1 MGEQAY
7 SFLPLSVSARPPRLV
22 VVVPH
27 DDDWVRWM
35 ALGLMRVSQVW
46 GGSGSVLVPAAAV
59 GHSGVERALAQFGPD
74 HVVAYNPSWDS
85 VDKLSPGLVDRLIA
99 GQQVEDPAAREAA
112 TQMLRET
119 AWSHALAG
127 QAEEAAQDLRSRL
140 AVNQHE
146 DHVQLT
152 HLFDARSPSE
162 LTALGDVARVPLY
175 GVPRGL
181 VTTPEALSCAMT
193 IGVQEQLGTAEV
205 DISAWQAATVHQ
217 AEPEAVAEARVAAG
231 PDALAV
237 RSHEAALCISVQR
250 GIPNRDTLLVFGGKP
265 EDYALA
271 EALRQTHSRVF
282 WVPWSEPSRNEGWLY
297 VRSYTQDRILATSA
311 SLTSDEV
318 RDRAGASRGLRIPS
332 VDPDRDVKP
341 EVVASAEV
349 DFSCRQMVVLRDAWE
364 QPRSLPVRVGE
375 EGTLAAALSLPGE
388 VPAGLDPDRHR
399 WQVTL
404 TAKNHPVPPLHALTS
419 SVVIAADQN
428 PWETFVR
435 PADGGIT
442 YWSHRFDFVSAGAPL
457 AGRLAAPKLSWPS
470 IGKVLQQAAAGQ
482 TMAIRPSAAGKRA
495 AIAERLLGSRTEL
508 EQLASSP
515 GWPVLRAFTSK
526 KTGWE
531 LPPGSAWNLKSGLVL
546 SWDAIA
552 AYKKTDWNEHARRA
566 DLDTWASQG
575 VVRRGLVLGCC
586 HCPIYEFYPLAEITQ
601 AYLCRRCGG
610 ENSLIQERWKSPLPE
625 PSWYY
630 ELHPAVREL
639 VENDGD
645 VPLLATQ
652 FLRTQHWARPALVCE
667 EFEVLRSGSPFVE
680 IDFALATLDRVWL
693 GEAKSG
699 DALGG
704 SPKEQK
710 REACKLIEGCIAL
723 GAGGLV
729 LATSKPKWSDA
740 TVRTLQHEVQGRRVA
755 SRATPKIVLLA
766 SLGTKP
772 DVTVLDA

>member
-1 MGEQAY
+1 MGQQTF
-7 SFLPLSVSARPPRLV
+7 SFVPLSVSARPPRLV

-35 ALGLMRVSQVW
+35 ALGLTRVSGVW
-46 GGSGSVLVPAAAV
+46 GGSGSVVVPAAAV
-59 GHSGVERALAQFGPD
+59 GHAGVERALAQFGPD
-74 HVVAYNPSWDS
+74 HVVAYNPSWGS
-85 VDKLSPGLVDRLIA
+85 VDRLIPGLVDRCIA
-99 GQQVEDPAAREAA
+99 SQQVEDGAAREAA
-112 TQMLRET
+112 AQMLREN
-119 AWSHALAG
+119 AWNDGIVA
-127 QAEEAAQDLRSRL
+127 QAERAAEDLRSRL
-140 AVNQHE
+140 SVNRRE
-146 DHVQLT
+146 DLVQLT
-152 HLFDARSPSE
+152 HLFDACSPSDLTE
-162 LTALGDVARVPLY
+162 LVDVARVSLY

-181 VTTPEALSCAMT
+181 VTTTDALSCAMV
-193 IGVQEQLGTAEV
+193 IGVQEQLVAAEADASV
-205 DISAWQAATVHQ
+205 WQAATVHQ
-217 AEPEAVAEARVAAG
+217 AEPEVVSEVRVAAG

-250 GIPNRDTLLVFGGKP
+250 GIPNRDTLLLFGDRP

-271 EALRQTHSRVF
+271 EVLRQTYGRVS

-297 VRSYTQDRILATSA
+297 TRSYTQDRILATSA
-311 SLTSDEV
+311 SLTLDEV
-318 RDRAGASRGLRIPS
+318 RERAEASWRLRIPS
-332 VDPDRDVKP
+332 MDPDRDVPP
-341 EVVASAEV
+341 EVVDSAEV

-364 QPRSLPVRVGE
+364 QPRSLPVLVGE

-404 TAKNHPVPPLHALTS
+404 TTKNHPVPPLHGLTS

-442 YWSHRFDFVSAGAPL
+442 YWSHRFDFVSAGASL
-457 AGRLAAPKLSWPS
+457 AGRLAAPSLSWPA
-470 IGKVLQQAAAGQ
+470 IGKLLQHAAAAQ
-482 TMAIRPSAAGKRA
+482 STAIRPSAAGKRA

-515 GWPVLRAFTSK
+515 GWPVLRAFTAK
-526 KTGWE
+526 KTDWE
-531 LPPGSAWNLKSGLVL
+531 LPPGSVWKLKSGLVL
-546 SWDAIA
+546 SWDAVA
-552 AYKKTDWNEHARRA
+552 AYDQKDWDEHARRA
-566 DLDTWASQG
+566 ELDRWASQG

-601 AYLCRRCGG
+601 AYSCRRCGG
-610 ENSLIQERWKSPLPE
+610 ENSLVQRRWKSPLPE

-667 EFEVLRSGSPFVE
+667 EFEVLRSGTPFVE
-680 IDFALATLDRVWL
+680 IDFALATLDQVWL

-699 DALGG
+699 DVLAS
-704 SPKEQK
+704 SPREQK
-710 REACKLIEGCIAL
+710 REACKLIEGCVAL

-740 TVRTLQHEVQGRRVA
+740 TVQVLRHEIQGRRDA
-755 SRATPKIVLLA
+755 SRLTPKIALLA
-766 SLGTKP
+766 GLGVRP
-772 DVTVLDA
+772 DLTVVEA

>member
-1 MGEQAY
+1 MGEQAF

-27 DDDWVRWM
+27 DKDWVRWM

-46 GGSGSVLVPAAAV
+46 GGSGSVVVPAAAV
-59 GHSGVERALAQFGPD
+59 GHAGVERALAQFGPD
-74 HVVAYNPSWDS
+74 HVVAYHPSWGS
-85 VDKLSPGLVDRLIA
+85 VERLFPGLTDRLIA
-99 GQQVEDPAAREAA
+99 GQQVDDEAAREAA

-119 AWSHALAG
+119 AWSHPIVAR
-127 QAEEAAQDLRSRL
+127 AEEAAEDLRSRL
-140 AVNQHE
+140 AVNRRE

-152 HLFDARSPSE
+152 HLFDTSSPSE

-181 VTTPEALSCAMT
+181 VATTEALSCAMG
-193 IGVQEQLGTAEV
+193 IGVQELMVTAEV
-205 DISAWQAATVHQ
+205 DASGWQAATVHQ
-217 AEPEAVAEARVAAG
+217 AEPEAVAEVRAAAG

-237 RSHEAALCISVQR
+237 RTHEAALCISVQR
-250 GIPNRDTLLVFGGKP
+250 GIPNRDTLLVFGGRP

-271 EALRQTHSRVF
+271 EALRQTHSHVS
-282 WVPWSEPSRNEGWLY
+282 WVPWNEPSRNEGWLY
-297 VRSYTQDRILATSA
+297 VRSHTQDRILATSA
-311 SLTSDEV
+311 SLTLDEV
-318 RDRAGASRGLRIPS
+318 RERAHASWRLRIPS
-332 VDPDRDVKP
+332 MDPDSDVAP

-349 DFSCRQMVVLRDAWE
+349 EFSCRQMVVLRDTWE
-364 QPRSLPVRVGE
+364 QPRSLPVLVGE
-375 EGTLAAALSLPGE
+375 DGSLVAALSLPGE

-404 TAKNHPVPPLHALTS
+404 TARNHPVPPLHALTS
-419 SVVIAADQN
+419 PAVIAADQN

-442 YWSHRFDFVSAGAPL
+442 YWSHRFDFVSAGASL
-457 AGRLAAPKLSWPS
+457 AGRLAAPRLSWPA
-470 IGKVLQQAAAGQ
+470 IGKVLQHAAAAH
-482 TMAIRPSAAGKRA
+482 TKAIRPSAAGKRA

-508 EQLASSP
+508 EELASSP

-526 KTGWE
+526 KPDWE
-531 LPPGSAWNLKSGLVL
+531 LPPDGVWKLKSGLVL
-546 SWDAIA
+546 SWDAVA
-552 AYKKTDWNEHARRA
+552 AYQREDWDEHARRA
-566 DLDTWASQG
+566 ELDRWASQG

-601 AYLCRRCGG
+601 DYLCRRCGG
-610 ENSLIQERWKSPLPE
+610 ENSLVQGRWKSPRPE

-652 FLRTQHWARPALVCE
+652 FLRTQHWARPTLVCE
-667 EFEVLRSGSPFVE
+667 EFEVLQSGNPFVE
-680 IDFALATLDRVWL
+680 MDFAMATLDQVWL

-699 DALGG
+699 DALES

-710 REACKLIEGCIAL
+710 REACKLIDVCVAL
-723 GAGGLV
+723 GAYGLV

-740 TVRTLQHEVQGRRVA
+740 TVQVLRDEVQGRRVA
-755 SRATPKIVLLA
+755 ARVTPKIVLLA
-766 SLGTKP
+766 GLGTKP
-772 DVTVLDA
+772 DLTVLDA